1 MKKTSAML
9 AALLMALSL
18 SACGSEQTPDSAA
31 QTEQIPAADTAAQTE
46 QTPAAT
52 PEETPAST
60 DAASSEGIRPDFKE
74 AMDSYE
80 AFYQQYCDFMKKY
93 QANPTDVKLLAEY
106 PDMLAK
112 ADEMS
117 KAFDAWEQDDLNKEE
132 LKYYLDVNNRV
143 MQMLV
148 DVTG

>member
-18 SACGSEQTPDSAA
+18 SACGGQTPDS
-31 QTEQIPAADTAAQTE
+31 TAQTE
-46 QTPAAT
+46 QTPAAAT
-52 PEETPAST
+52 PEQTASPEETTTPEDTAS
-60 DAASSEGIRPDFKE
+60 AEGLRPDFKE

-117 KAFDAWEQDDLNKEE
+117 KAFEAWDQDDLSKEE

>member
-1 MKKTSAML
+1 
-9 AALLMALSL
+9 
-18 SACGSEQTPDSAA
+18 
-31 QTEQIPAADTAAQTE
+31 
-46 QTPAAT
+46 
-52 PEETPAST
+52 
-60 DAASSEGIRPDFKE
+60 
-74 AMDSYE
+74 MDSYE

-117 KAFDAWEQDDLNKEE
+117 KAFDAWDQDDLNKEE

>member
-9 AALLMALSL
+9 AAVLMALSL
-18 SACGSEQTPDSAA
+18 SACGGQTPDS
-31 QTEQIPAADTAAQTE
+31 TAQTE
-46 QTPAAT
+46 QTPASDTAAAVPEQAT
-52 PEETPAST
+52 APEDTAS
-60 DAASSEGIRPDFKE
+60 AEGLRPDFKE
-74 AMDSYE
+74 AMDSYK

-117 KAFDAWEQDDLNKEE
+117 KAFDAWDQDDLNKEE

>member
-9 AALLMALSL
+9 AAVLMALSL
-18 SACGSEQTPDSAA
+18 SACGGQTPDS
-31 QTEQIPAADTAAQTE
+31 TAQTE
-46 QTPAAT
+46 QTPASDTAAAA
-52 PEETPAST
+52 PEDTAS
-60 DAASSEGIRPDFKE
+60 AEGLRPDFKE

-80 AFYQQYCDFMKKY
+80 AFYQQYCDFLKKY

-117 KAFDAWEQDDLNKEE
+117 KAFDAWDQDDLSKEE

-148 DVTG
+148 DVSG